1 MVGGIRGCTV
11 DALSLHNL
19 ERSLSMPPGLQI
31 FNVNYAL
38 ARKLFKP
45 IIVCDISPNI
55 AVQVINVEGINEQ
68 ELLGSM
74 RALSAWDMSNA
85 LSEKQLG
92 KTK

>member
-1 MVGGIRGCTV
+1 
-11 DALSLHNL
+11 
-19 ERSLSMPPGLQI
+19 MPPALQI
-31 FNVNYAL
+31 FNVNYVL
-38 ARKLFKP
+38 SKKLFKP

-85 LSEKQLG
+85 LSQKQLEQAS
-92 KTK
+92 KKE

>member
-1 MVGGIRGCTV
+1 
-11 DALSLHNL
+11 
-19 ERSLSMPPGLQI
+19 MPPGLQI
-31 FNVNYAL
+31 FNVNYVL

-55 AVQVINVEGINEQ
+55 AVQVINIEGVNEQ

-85 LSEKQLG
+85 LTQKQLEQAS
-92 KTK
+92 K